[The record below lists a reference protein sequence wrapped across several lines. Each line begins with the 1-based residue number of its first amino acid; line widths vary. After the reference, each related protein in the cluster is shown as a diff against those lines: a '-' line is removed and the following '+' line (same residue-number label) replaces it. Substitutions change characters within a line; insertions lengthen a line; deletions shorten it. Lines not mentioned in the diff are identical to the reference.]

1 MSFSAKIILD
11 STSSY
16 TGTRLVTSELTY
28 PRFIHAEF
36 MTHRV
41 FSRNAAS
48 SRAIP
53 TKKMIAM
60 VEANPA
66 MPVYWGK
73 NKRGMSAQS
82 EIDEISA
89 AKSFWLDARDEAV
102 HYARKMLELG
112 AHKQVVNRLL
122 EPWKW
127 MTVIVTATQYS
138 NFFALRDHEDAQPE
152 IAHVARMWKAAMEE
166 SVPVKRDW
174 HIPYLQEDEQE
185 LPLTTRLKVS
195 TARCARV
202 SYLTHDGVR
211 SIYKDLE
218 LHKRLLT
225 GGSSG
230 HWSPF
235 EHPAQA
241 MTLNSGSTRNSGN
254 FKDWTQY
261 RKMHIGECQ

>member
-1 MSFSAKIILD
+1 MFKAKIILD
-11 STSSY
+11 SISPF
-16 TGTRLVTSELTY
+16 TGTRIVTSELTY

-60 VEANPA
+60 VQENPA

-73 NKRGMSAQS
+73 NKRGMSAKS
-82 EIDEISA
+82 EIDDISA

-102 HYARKMLELG
+102 HYALKLYELG
-112 AHKQVVNRLL
+112 AHKQIVNRLL

-127 MTVIVTATQYS
+127 MTVIVTATQFS
-138 NFFALRDHEDAQPE
+138 NFFALRDHGDAQPE
-152 IAHVARMWKAAMEE
+152 IAHVARMWKAALDE
-166 SVPVKRDW
+166 SVSVERDY
-174 HIPYLQEDEQE
+174 HIPYIQDDEQDLDTE
-185 LPLTTRLKVS
+185 TKLKIS

-202 SYLTHDGVR
+202 SYLTHDGIR
-211 SIYKDLE
+211 SIDKDLE

-225 GGSSG
+225 GGDTG

-235 EHPAQA
+235 EHPAKAIPILPPAHLQ
-241 MTLNSGSTRNSGN
+241 SGN
-254 FKDWTQY
+254 FLDWEQY
-261 RKMHIGECQ
+261 RKMHKGECQ

>member
-11 STSSY
+11 STNCC
-16 TGTRLVTSELTY
+16 TGTRLITSELTY

-53 TKKMIAM
+53 TRKMIEM
-60 VEANPA
+60 VKENPA

-73 NKRGMSAQS
+73 NRRGMSAGE
-82 EIDEISA
+82 EITDIA
-89 AKSFWLDARDEAV
+89 ASKELWLEARDRAV
-102 HYARKMLELG
+102 EIAEKMRDLKM
-112 AHKQVVNRLL
+112 HKQIVNRIL

-127 MTVIVTATQYS
+127 MTVIVTATQFS
-138 NFFALRDHEDAQPE
+138 NFFALRDHADAQPE
-152 IAHVARMWKAAMEE
+152 IAHIARMWKVAMDE
-166 SVPVKRDW
+166 SKSEFREW
-174 HIPYLQEDEQE
+174 HIPYIQDDEQD
-185 LPLTTRLKVS
+185 LPLDTRLKIS

-211 SIYKDLE
+211 SIHKDLE
-218 LHKRLLT
+218 LHQRLLT
-225 GGSSG
+225 GGDTG

-235 EHPAQA
+235 EHPARAIITPDGVNQY
-241 MTLNSGSTRNSGN
+241 SGN
-254 FKDWTQY
+254 FLNWEQY
-261 RKMHIGECQ
+261 RKMHKGECQ